1 MNILKLFLK
10 HNGILFYIFFI
21 ILVGGLVL
29 LSQPKQ
35 INWEEEILKLQQ
47 YEYRVLDVYKE
58 EATKQGYEE
67 VDYELNKIV
76 QQLDELGLQYNYRVD
91 LHGTVEKAI
100 INKYSFYAKYYT
112 VKVDKKTYVFKNKP
126 LGEEFI
132 NEIKKYTKDNYKIS
146 TTTLLINKESSKTE
160 LDKVIKSKKAAYE
173 KAKAEEE
180 ARKKAAA
187 AKKNKTSVRAKSGDK
202 KVYQDY
208 AHDLVLQYGWTEND
222 FEALV
227 KLWQKESGWNPYSK
241 NKYSGAYGIPQA
253 LPGSKMASAGSDW
266 ATNYKTQIK
275 WGLKYIKNR
284 YGSPSKAWA
293 HFQKKHWY

>member
-58 EATKQGYEE
+58 EVTKQGYEE

-112 VKVDKKTYVFKNKP
+112 VKVDKKTYVFKNKS
-126 LGEEFI
+126 LGEQFI
-132 NEIKKYTKDNYKIS
+132 TEIKKYTKNDYKIS
-146 TTTLLINKESSKTE
+146 TTTFLINKESTKKQLNKIIE
-160 LDKVIKSKKAAYE
+160 EKKAAYE
-173 KAKAEEE
+173 KAQAEAKAKEE
-180 ARKKAAA
+180 ARKKVIAAQ
-187 AKKNKTSVRAKSGDK
+187 KKKKKTTTSTKKAKSGNK
-202 KVYQDY
+202 KIYQDY
-208 AHDLVLQYGWTEND
+208 AHDLVI
-222 FEALV
+222 
-227 KLWQKESGWNPYSK
+227 
-241 NKYSGAYGIPQA
+241 NKY
-253 LPGSKMASAGSDW
+253 
-266 ATNYKTQIK
+266 
-275 WGLKYIKNR
+275 
-284 YGSPSKAWA
+284 
-293 HFQKKHWY
+293 H

>member
-21 ILVGGLVL
+21 ILIGGLVL

-47 YEYRVLDVYKE
+47 YEYRVLDIYKE

-67 VDYELNKIV
+67 VGYELNKIV

-100 INKYSFYAKYYT
+100 INKYSFYAKYYM
-112 VKVDKKTYVFKNKP
+112 VKVDKKTYVFKNKS
-126 LGEEFI
+126 LGEQFI
-132 NEIKKYTKDNYKIS
+132 TEIKKYTKNNYKIS

-160 LDKVIKSKKAAYE
+160 LNKVIKDKKAAYE

-187 AKKNKTSVRAKSGDK
+187 VKKNKTSVRAKSGDK

>member
-21 ILVGGLVL
+21 ILVVGLVL

-35 INWEEEILKLQQ
+35 INWKEEILKLQQ
-47 YEYRVLDVYKE
+47 YEYRILDIYKE
-58 EATKQGYEE
+58 EVTKQGYEE

-112 VKVDKKTYVFKNKP
+112 VKVDKKTYVFKNKS
-126 LGEEFI
+126 LGENFI

-160 LDKVIKSKKAAYE
+160 LDKVIKDKKAAYE

-187 AKKNKTSVRAKSGDK
+187 AKKNKTFVRAKSGNK

-208 AHDLVLQYGWTEND
+208 AHDLVLQYG
-222 FEALV
+222 
-227 KLWQKESGWNPYSK
+227 
-241 NKYSGAYGIPQA
+241 
-253 LPGSKMASAGSDW
+253 
-266 ATNYKTQIK
+266 
-275 WGLKYIKNR
+275 
-284 YGSPSKAWA
+284 
-293 HFQKKHWY
+293 

>member
-47 YEYRVLDVYKE
+47 YEYRVLDIYKE
-58 EATKQGYEE
+58 EVTKQGYEE

-112 VKVDKKTYVFKNKP
+112 VKIDKKTYVFKNKS
-126 LGEEFI
+126 LGEQFI
-132 NEIKKYTKDNYKIS
+132 TEIKKYTKDNYKIS

-160 LDKVIKSKKAAYE
+160 LDKVIKDKKAAYE

-187 AKKNKTSVRAKSGDK
+187 KKNKTSVRAKSGNK
-202 KVYQDY
+202 KIYQDY

>member
-47 YEYRVLDVYKE
+47 YEYWVLDVYKE
-58 EATKQGYEE
+58 EVTKQGYEE

-112 VKVDKKTYVFKNKP
+112 VKVDKKTYVFKNKS
-126 LGEEFI
+126 LGEQFI
-132 NEIKKYTKDNYKIS
+132 TEIKKYTKDNYKIS

-180 ARKKAAA
+180 ARKKAA

>member
-21 ILVGGLVL
+21 ILIGGLVL

-35 INWEEEILKLQQ
+35 VNWEEEILKLQQ
-47 YEYRVLDVYKE
+47 YEYRVLDIHKE
-58 EATKQGYEE
+58 EVTKQGYEE

-76 QQLDELGLQYNYRVD
+76 QQLDGLGLQYNYRVD

-112 VKVDKKTYVFKNKP
+112 VKVDKKTYVFKNKS
-126 LGEEFI
+126 LGEQFI
-132 NEIKKYTKDNYKIS
+132 TEIKKYTKDNYKIS

-160 LDKVIKSKKAAYE
+160 LDKVIKNKKTAYE
-173 KAKAEEE
+173 KAK

-241 NKYSGAYGIPQA
+241 NKYSKAYGIPQA

>member
-21 ILVGGLVL
+21 ILVGSLVL

-47 YEYRVLDVYKE
+47 YEYRVLDIYKE
-58 EATKQGYEE
+58 EVTKQGYEE

-112 VKVDKKTYVFKNKP
+112 VKVDKKTYVFKNKS
-126 LGEEFI
+126 LGEQFI
-132 NEIKKYTKDNYKIS
+132 TEIKKYTKDNYKIS

-160 LDKVIKSKKAAYE
+160 LDKVIKDKKAAYE

-187 AKKNKTSVRAKSGDK
+187 AKKNKTSVKAKSGNK
-202 KVYQDY
+202 KIYQDY
-208 AHDLVLQYGWTEND
+208 AHDLVLQYG
-222 FEALV
+222 
-227 KLWQKESGWNPYSK
+227 
-241 NKYSGAYGIPQA
+241 
-253 LPGSKMASAGSDW
+253 
-266 ATNYKTQIK
+266 
-275 WGLKYIKNR
+275 
-284 YGSPSKAWA
+284 
-293 HFQKKHWY
+293 